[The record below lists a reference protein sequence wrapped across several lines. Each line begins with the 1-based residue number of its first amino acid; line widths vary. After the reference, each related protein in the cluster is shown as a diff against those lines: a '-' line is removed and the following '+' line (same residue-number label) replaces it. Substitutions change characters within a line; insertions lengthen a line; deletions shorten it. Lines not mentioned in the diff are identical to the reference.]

1 MNSFHF
7 SSTPQQRHR
16 VHRQPGSDRVI
27 VDGQAVA
34 VQPDGQGRYTALV
47 DGRHVAA
54 TIGSPVFYDP
64 EGKHH
69 HD

>member
-1 MNSFHF
+1 V
-7 SSTPQQRHR
+7 R
-16 VHRQPGSDRVI
+16 
-27 VDGQAVA
+27 DGQ
-34 VQPDGQGRYTALV
+34 QKTGQKIYAALS

-54 TIGSPVFYDP
+54 TIGSSVFYDP